1 MCGHNKWSQ
10 IKRQKG
16 VNDSKKAKAFT
27 KLSKIITLAAKHG
40 GDVETNPSLKI
51 AVDKAKQINMPSDNI
66 KKAIKKGT
74 GELDGGAIEEVLFE
88 AYGPEGVALMI
99 EATTDNNNRTV
110 SEVKHILSLNGG
122 RLGESGSVQWMFDRF
137 GYVEIAREDGMDV
150 ENVEMIA
157 IESGAEDVSVL
168 DSMIVVYMKPE
179 DLYRVK
185 AELEKNGIKTS
196 ENGFEWKS
204 KNKTTVSE
212 ELGQKIEALFDA
224 LDEQDDVNEV
234 YSVLE

>member
-16 VNDSKKAKAFT
+16 LNDSKKAKAFSRI
-27 KLSKIITLAAKHG
+27 SKMITIAAKNG

-51 AVDKAKQINMPSDNI
+51 AVDKAKQVNMPADNI
-66 KKAIKKGT
+66 KRAIQKGT
-74 GELDGGAIEEVLFE
+74 GELAGGVIEEVLFE

-110 SEVKHILSLNGG
+110 SEVKHILSSNGG

-137 GYVEIAREDGMDV
+137 GYLEIPKDEKTDIESVELA
-150 ENVEMIA
+150 A
-157 IESGAEDVSVL
+157 IEAGAEDVSVL
-168 DSMIVVYMKPE
+168 DLIVVVYVKPE
-179 DLYRVK
+179 DLFLVK
-185 AELEKNGIKTS
+185 ENLEKNGVVVS
-196 ENGFEWKS
+196 ETGFEWKA
-204 KNKTTVSE
+204 KNKVSVSDE
-212 ELGQKIEALFDA
+212 VSSRIEAIFDA